1 MPETAEIIWLAI
13 AGIITLLFGVNAYFL
28 KRTMTTTDGHGVSIK
43 GLEQNSVTKGEVDQ
57 LEGDINHIKQTYVT
71 KDEMKE
77 IVTLQSKTLVERCK
91 TELNI
96 LLTITSPAKEWLVNK
111 SYDRKFGARPLK
123 RMIQTKIE
131 DQLAEEILTGKVKAG
146 TKVTVSVKNE
156 ELVFKSENSIKQ

>member
-1 MPETAEIIWLAI
+1 MTSNAGAQSIIEPKKLGFGATDDDGKNYERMKSSVMEEVNRIFKPE
-13 AGIITLLFGVNAYFL
+13 FL
-28 KRTMTTTDGHGVSIK
+28 NRIDETIVFHP
-43 GLEQNSVTKGEVDQ
+43 L
-57 LEGDINHIKQTYVT
+57 T

-77 IVTLQSKTLVERCK
+77 IVTLQSRTLVERCK

-96 LLTITSPAKEWLVNK
+96 VLTITNPAKEWLVNK

-131 DQLAEEILTGKVKAG
+131 DQLAEEILTGRVKAG

>member
-1 MPETAEIIWLAI
+1 MQLSSFEWLIVTVIGGA
-13 AGIITLLFGVNAYFL
+13 LFTIVGYFL
-28 KRTMTTTDGHGVSIK
+28 KRTMSSTDDHGVAINHLK
-43 GLEQNSVTKGEVDQ
+43 QTSVTKDDVKQHEK
-57 LEGDINHIKQTYVT
+57 DINHIKQTYVT

>member
-1 MPETAEIIWLAI
+1 MTSNAGAQNIIEPKKLGFGATDDETKNYERMKSSVMEEVNRIFKPE
-13 AGIITLLFGVNAYFL
+13 FL
-28 KRTMTTTDGHGVSIK
+28 NRIDETIVFHP
-43 GLEQNSVTKGEVDQ
+43 L
-57 LEGDINHIKQTYVT
+57 T